1 MNEGG
6 SAREP
11 DALRAAAGLLTVA
24 PVGRVEDEG
33 GNLGRSVGY
42 FPLIGLGL
50 GLLAASAGAA
60 MLQVLPAWPAA
71 VGVVG
76 IFALCTGGLHLDGLS
91 DTADGMGG
99 GRGDRERTLAIMRD
113 SRLGSYGAI
122 ALTLAMLG
130 KITALAEMFGAEQGG
145 GGSPLWAVALM
156 PVAGR
161 WGAVLLVRAFPYAR
175 REGLGR
181 RFHEDS
187 GTREAALATATALA
201 AVLLLGDGALLPLLA
216 AGGAALAVGAWVG
229 RRLGGLTGDVYG
241 AGIEIGEAVFL
252 WMWLIRHPG

>member
-1 MNEGG
+1 MIEGG
-6 SAREP
+6 AAREVG
-11 DALRAAAGLLTVA
+11 ALRAAAGLLTVA
-24 PVGRVEDEG
+24 PVGRVEDTG
-33 GNLGRSVGY
+33 GNLGRSVAH
-42 FPLIGLGL
+42 FPLIGLAL
-50 GLLAASAGAA
+50 GLVAAAAGAA
-60 MLQVLPAWPAA
+60 LTQLLPAWPAA
-71 VGVVG
+71 VGVVA

-99 GRGDRERTLAIMRD
+99 GRGDRDRTLAIMRD

-122 ALTLAMLG
+122 ALFLVMMG
-130 KITALAEMFGAEQGG
+130 KIAALAEILGAAPGEV
-145 GGSPLWAVALM
+145 GSPLWAVALM

-161 WGAVLLVRAFPYAR
+161 WGAVLLVRVFPYAR
-175 REGLGR
+175 KEGLGR

-187 GTREAALATATALA
+187 GMREAALATATALA
-201 AVLLLGDGALLPLLA
+201 AVLLLGDGALLPLFA

-252 WMWLIRHPG
+252 WMWLIRH